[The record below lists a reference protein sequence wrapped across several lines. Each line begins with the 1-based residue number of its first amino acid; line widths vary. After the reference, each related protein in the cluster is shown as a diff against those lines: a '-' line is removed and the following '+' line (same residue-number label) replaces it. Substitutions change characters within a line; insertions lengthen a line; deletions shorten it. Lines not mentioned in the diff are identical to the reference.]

1 MRKLLSALLLLPL
14 LAFAGELHLDK
25 APDKSGDKAALQH
38 GAQLFINYCLNCHS
52 ASYMRYNRLQELGL
66 SEQQIKDNLLFTA
79 GKTGEPMRIAMQ
91 REDAKTWFSVAPPDL
106 TIIARA
112 KASEEGSGADWL
124 YTYLRTFY
132 RDESR
137 PTGWNNI
144 AFPTV
149 AMPHVFWQLQGARPL
164 TIEAVKEIRGDEKD
178 GSKLLGFEKVVT
190 KYDVTGAKS
199 EQKEKLDGM
208 EHHAET
214 EYHWG
219 EAKGGKLDAH
229 DYDAAVADLVGFLK
243 YMGEPVAAYR
253 KHLGWIVLIVL
264 AVLFVFSYAL
274 KREFW
279 KDVH

>member
-1 MRKLLSALLLLPL
+1 MRKLLTAVLLLPL

-91 REDAKTWFSVAPPDL
+91 REDAKAWFGAAPPDL

-112 KASEEGSGADWL
+112 KSSEEGSGADWL

-149 AMPHVFWQLQGARPL
+149 AMPHVLWQLQGARPL
-164 TIEAVKEIRGDEKD
+164 TVEEVRPVSDPTDAAKVVGY
-178 GSKLLGFEKVVT
+178 EKVVT
-190 KYDVTGAKS
+190 NYDIFGAKS
-199 EQKEKLDGM
+199 EQMEKLEGM
-208 EHHAET
+208 HHHAET
-214 EYHWG
+214 EYNWG

-229 DYDAAVADLVGFLK
+229 DYDVAVADLVGFLK
-243 YMGEPVAAYR
+243 YMGEPVVSYR

>member
-1 MRKLLSALLLLPL
+1 MRKLLTAVLLLPL

-91 REDAKTWFSVAPPDL
+91 REDAKAWFGAAPPDL

-112 KASEEGSGADWL
+112 KSSEEGSGADWL

-149 AMPHVFWQLQGARPL
+149 AMPHVLWQLQGARPL
-164 TIEAVKEIRGDEKD
+164 TVEEVRPVSDPTDAAKVVGY
-178 GSKLLGFEKVVT
+178 EKVVT
-190 KYDVTGAKS
+190 NYDIFGAKS
-199 EQKEKLDGM
+199 EQMEKLEGM
-208 EHHAET
+208 HHHAET
-214 EYHWG
+214 EYNWG

-229 DYDAAVADLVGFLK
+229 DYDVAVADLVGFLK
-243 YMGEPVAAYR
+243 YMGEPVVSYR
-253 KHLGWIVLIVL
+253 KHLGWIVLVVL

>member
-1 MRKLLSALLLLPL
+1 MRKLLTALLLLPL

-52 ASYMRYNRLQELGL
+52 ASYMRYNRLQEIGL

-91 REDAKTWFSVAPPDL
+91 REDAKTWFGAAPPDL

-112 KASEEGSGADWL
+112 KATEEGSGPDWL

-149 AMPHVFWQLQGARPL
+149 AMPHVLWQLQGARPL
-164 TIEAVKEIRGDEKD
+164 TIEEVRQVSDPTNA
-178 GSKLLGFEKVVT
+178 SKVVGYEKVVT
-190 KYDVTGAKS
+190 NYDIFGAKS
-199 EQKEKLDGM
+199 ELTEKLEGM
-208 EHHAET
+208 DHHAET
-214 EYHWG
+214 EYNWG

-229 DYDAAVADLVGFLK
+229 DYDVAVADLVGFLK
-243 YMGEPVAAYR
+243 YMGEPVSSYR

>member
-79 GKTGEPMRIAMQ
+79 AKTGEPMRIAMQ
-91 REDAKTWFSVAPPDL
+91 REDAKAWFGAAPPDL

-112 KASEEGSGADWL
+112 KSSEEGSGADWL

-149 AMPHVFWQLQGARPL
+149 AMPHVLWQLQGARSL
-164 TIEAVKEIRGDEKD
+164 SIEEVRAVTDSKEAAKV
-178 GSKLLGFEKVVT
+178 LGYEKVVT
-190 KYDVTGAKS
+190 TYDTTGAKT
-199 EQKEKLDGM
+199 EQTEKLDGM

-253 KHLGWIVLIVL
+253 KHLGVDRIDCFGCAIC
-264 AVLFVFSYAL
+264 LFLCA
-274 KREFW
+274 EA
-279 KDVH
+279 

>member
-1 MRKLLSALLLLPL
+1 MRKLLTALLWLPL

-91 REDAKTWFSVAPPDL
+91 REDAKTWFGAAPPDL

-149 AMPHVFWQLQGARPL
+149 AMPHVLWQLQGARPL
-164 TIEAVKEIRGDEKD
+164 TVEEVRQVSDPTDASRVVGY
-178 GSKLLGFEKVVT
+178 EKVVT
-190 KYDVTGAKS
+190 NYDISGAKS
-199 EQKEKLDGM
+199 EQTEKLEGM
-208 EHHAET
+208 DHHAET
-214 EYHWG
+214 EYNWG

-229 DYDAAVADLVGFLK
+229 DYDVAVADLVGFLN

>member
-1 MRKLLSALLLLPL
+1 MRKLLTALLWLPL

-91 REDAKTWFSVAPPDL
+91 REDAKTWFGAAPPDL

-149 AMPHVFWQLQGARPL
+149 AMPHVLWQLQGARPL
-164 TIEAVKEIRGDEKD
+164 TVEEVRQVSDPTDASRVVGY
-178 GSKLLGFEKVVT
+178 EKVVT
-190 KYDVTGAKS
+190 TYDISGAKS
-199 EQKEKLDGM
+199 GQTEKLEGM
-208 EHHAET
+208 DHHAET

-219 EAKGGKLDAH
+219 ETKGGKLDAH
-229 DYDAAVADLVGFLK
+229 DYDVAVADLVGFLK
-243 YMGEPVAAYR
+243 YMSEPVSSYR